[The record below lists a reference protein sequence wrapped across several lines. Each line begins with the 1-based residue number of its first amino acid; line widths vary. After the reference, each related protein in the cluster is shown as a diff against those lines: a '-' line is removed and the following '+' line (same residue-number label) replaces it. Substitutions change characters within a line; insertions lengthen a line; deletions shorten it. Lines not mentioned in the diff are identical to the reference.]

1 MSADTREAQSIIAN
15 DDATDAG
22 EQVKIYAG
30 RDISASLLDRIGVIE
45 LYIYEFIEVVGKYE
59 SQVPNRQAKLAA

>member
-22 EQVKIYAG
+22 EQVKISAG

-59 SQVPNRQAKLAA
+59 SQVSNRQAKLAA